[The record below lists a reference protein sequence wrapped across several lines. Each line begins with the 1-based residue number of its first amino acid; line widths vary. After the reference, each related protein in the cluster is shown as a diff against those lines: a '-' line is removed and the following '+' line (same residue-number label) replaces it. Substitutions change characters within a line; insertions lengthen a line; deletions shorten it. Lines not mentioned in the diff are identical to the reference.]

1 MMHLTSEALSELL
14 DGGRVAGADEHLA
27 GCPACRE
34 ELRTLRG
41 LRAELRDLPELEAP
55 AELWPAIAARLPY
68 GSAKQRRKL
77 GWPRLVVL
85 QVAAMAAV
93 FVLGLGL
100 GRMLQPNGS
109 APDGATD
116 TRLVA
121 QQPAPTSLAEALE
134 AVRQRGAEYDAA
146 LRNLERLAAEQGR
159 ETPSL
164 ASERLASLNAMV
176 EASRTA
182 LASDPADP
190 VLNAYL
196 FAALEERD
204 AVIREMSAQQGSSS
218 ENRWR

>member
-14 DGGRVAGADEHLA
+14 DGGRVASADEHLA
-27 GCPACRE
+27 ECQNCRA
-34 ELRTLRG
+34 ELEAMRH
-41 LRAELRDLPELEAP
+41 LRAELRQLPELEP
-55 AELWPAIAARLPY
+55 PSELWAAVAARLPY
-68 GSAKQRRKL
+68 GGKERRREFTWPKL
-77 GWPRLVVL
+77 IVL

-100 GRMLQPNGS
+100 GRTFQPE
-109 APDGATD
+109 DATEAG
-116 TRLVA
+116 LVS
-121 QQPAPTSLAEALE
+121 QQTPASLAEALE
-134 AVRQRGAEYDAA
+134 AVRRHGAQYDAA
-146 LRNLERLAAEQGR
+146 LRNLERLAAEQGT

-164 ASERLASLNAMV
+164 AEERLASLNAMV

-204 AVIREMSAQQGSSS
+204 AVIRQMSARQGSNV